1 MRVPLFLCKKKS
13 RTKVQ
18 GGIRDP
24 PATRGVAISIAAGWR
39 RVRIDPHSTKKKNR
53 AKVQGVDSRP
63 AGDAWRRHIHCWR
76 NGGVFESAPHL
87 QNKKVAQECD
97 LFILAERAGFEPACP
112 LRQTDFECCKTMAD
126 SPPEQVVSGRFVR
139 SRRPRRCKGFRTFR
153 PVSAGG
159 DLKCPRVQIKL
170 RSCVKSR
177 RSCAFARS
185 QARKQRP
192 RQHR

>member
-1 MRVPLFLCKKKS
+1 MKQKRPQAVKPAVFVSVGAKPRRRITRLALMLKQTKSLILCGIWRFFILIFTGRKGNINGSKKRQKHKKSRQKDFHRIERTLENTGFSRVPL
-13 RTKVQ
+13 
-18 GGIRDP
+18 
-24 PATRGVAISIAAGWR
+24 
-39 RVRIDPHSTKKKNR
+39 
-53 AKVQGVDSRP
+53 
-63 AGDAWRRHIHCWR
+63 
-76 NGGVFESAPHL
+76 
-87 QNKKVAQECD
+87 
-97 LFILAERAGFEPACP
+97 AERMGFEPMCDCS
-112 LRQTDFECCKTMAD
+112 QTDFECCKTLAD

>member
-1 MRVPLFLCKKKS
+1 MKARHRLLK
-13 RTKVQ
+13 R
-18 GGIRDP
+18 
-24 PATRGVAISIAAGWR
+24 RGVIIKFLITSLRNNKRAGISIPALFAIW
-39 RVRIDPHSTKKKNR
+39 VWKNR
-53 AKVQGVDSRP
+53 INTGLMRFP
-63 AGDAWRRHIHCWR
+63 
-76 NGGVFESAPHL
+76 
-87 QNKKVAQECD
+87 
-97 LFILAERAGFEPACP
+97 LAERMGFEPMCDCS
-112 LRQTDFECCKTMAD
+112 QTDFECCKTMAD